1 MRDVLS
7 VRRFFLLCPRRSV
20 SHPEANRSQGMLPHA
35 SPQCSPPLSPRPGTH
50 IALYAQASPVSREV
64 INMGRPF
71 RCPCGASNSVAKGF
85 RRTKTMGKRRIR
97 LCKSCGQKF
106 TPKNQKPVEER
117 VPPSADGD
125 VSPPGPPEPPWKS

>member
-1 MRDVLS
+1 MLLFPISANLGS
-7 VRRFFLLCPRRSV
+7 VASSLRRSCK
-20 SHPEANRSQGMLPHA
+20 P
-35 SPQCSPPLSPRPGTH
+35 
-50 IALYAQASPVSREV
+50 LYAQASPVSREV

-106 TPKNQKPVEER
+106 TPKNQKGIEEGE
-117 VPPSADGD
+117 VLPPSVDQ
-125 VSPPGPPEPPWKS
+125 PIQ